1 MTATSETGWCE
12 CDESPTD
19 CAFDDGER
27 TAEAIEP
34 NGANRDE
41 ARRIETKRDGARCE
55 MTTDGDSDPDTDSQS
70 ESSSGSEPDP
80 SSNPVTLRPAT
91 SEDGEALVEVHVA
104 SIRELGPAAYD
115 PEQVEAWAANKR
127 PDRYPLEDESTR
139 AVVADRESHGIVGF
153 GWVDLEAGEVTA
165 VYVHPDHARQG
176 VGRSILEYLETAA
189 REAGL
194 ESLGLTAS
202 VNAARFY
209 ERVGYEPVEHVDHDI
224 NGERLECVRMRTEL
238 DD

>member
-1 MTATSETGWCE
+1 
-12 CDESPTD
+12 
-19 CAFDDGER
+19 
-27 TAEAIEP
+27 
-34 NGANRDE
+34 
-41 ARRIETKRDGARCE
+41 
-55 MTTDGDSDPDTDSQS
+55 MTTDGDADADPGSDSDPDNDS
-70 ESSSGSEPDP
+70 ESESASGSEPEP
-80 SSNPVTLRPAT
+80 TSNSVTLRLATPA
-91 SEDGEALVEVHVA
+91 DGEALVEVHVA

-127 PDRYPLEDESTR
+127 PDRYPLEDESTH
-139 AVVADRESHGIVGF
+139 AVVAEADRESDDIVGF

-176 VGRSILEYLETAA
+176 VGRAILEHLETAA

-202 VNAARFY
+202 VNAAPFY
-209 ERVGYEPVEHVDHDI
+209 ERFGYEPVEHVDHDI

-238 DD
+238 ASDDGDDGGE

>member
-1 MTATSETGWCE
+1 
-12 CDESPTD
+12 
-19 CAFDDGER
+19 
-27 TAEAIEP
+27 
-34 NGANRDE
+34 
-41 ARRIETKRDGARCE
+41 
-55 MTTDGDSDPDTDSQS
+55 MTTDPDSNSNFDSDSDPT
-70 ESSSGSEPDP
+70 P
-80 SSNPVTLRPAT
+80 SPVTIRLATPA
-91 SEDGEALVEVHVA
+91 DGEALVEVHVA

-127 PDRYPLEDESTR
+127 PDRYPLGDESTH
-139 AVVADRESHGIVGF
+139 AVVAESDEIVGF

-176 VGRSILEYLETAA
+176 VGRAILEHLETAA

-209 ERVGYEPVEHVDHDI
+209 ERFGYEPVERVDHDI
-224 NGERLECVRMRTEL
+224 NGEILECVRMRTEL
-238 DD
+238 EDED